1 MDLSRYLL
9 MIDRDGCLNEKA
21 PGSQY
26 VTSLDFLKLNQ
37 EAIIFLRDMRSTG
50 LNVAVITNQQ
60 GIAKQLYSEE
70 VVVEIH
76 HQIEEESGYPRNSI
90 ALYVCPHLEGTC
102 ACRKPQPLLLE
113 KAINNSGTKK
123 ENSWF
128 LGDSPSDAEA
138 ANNAGV
144 RFFAYRFIPN
154 QLGISVSPVRNFA
167 QVKEEIIRVA
177 CNQSTVE
184 S

>member
-1 MDLSRYLL
+1 
-9 MIDRDGCLNEKA
+9 MIDRDGCLNEKV

-26 VTSLDFLKLNQ
+26 VTGLDFLKLNQ
-37 EAIIFLRDMRSTG
+37 EAITFLRDMRSTG
-50 LNVAVITNQQ
+50 LNIAVISNQQ

-70 VVVEIH
+70 IVMEIH
-76 HQIEEESGYPRNSI
+76 RQIEEKSGYPRNSI

-113 KAINNSGTKK
+113 KAINDSGIKK
-123 ENSWF
+123 EYSWF

-138 ANNAGV
+138 ADNAGV
-144 RFFAYRFIPN
+144 RFFAYRFTPS
-154 QLGISVSPVRNFA
+154 QAGIYVSSVRNFS

-177 CNQSTVE
+177 CS
-184 S
+184 